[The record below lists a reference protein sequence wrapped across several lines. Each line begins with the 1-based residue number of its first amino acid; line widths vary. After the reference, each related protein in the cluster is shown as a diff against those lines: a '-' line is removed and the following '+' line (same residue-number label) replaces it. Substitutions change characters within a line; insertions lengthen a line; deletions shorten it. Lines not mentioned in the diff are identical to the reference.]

1 MAELR
6 GMAPVIFKRRRPF
19 FATLRLSWFVSLV
32 VTAVALLLIHG
43 DPAAC
48 LVLAVVLPM
57 VLLLSPTTGAVAAL
71 TSAAGVSA
79 VGFMVAG
86 QPEFTADLRADAL
99 TIMIL
104 APMLGLAAAA
114 PAMLR
119 ELGRAAIEIEAVDQ
133 SSTSCMS
140 DSTSRATLGKLTP
153 ETNRSKAA

>member
-99 TIMIL
+99 TIM
-104 APMLGLAAAA
+104 LGLAVAA

-119 ELGRAAIEIEAVDQ
+119 EVGRAAIEIEAVDQ